1 MPKRYK
7 KENLAWGIILI
18 LIGIVFLLDNIN
30 INIWNAFAR
39 LWPVVIIGWG
49 VWKLYF
55 GLKEYKEKNKSET

>member
-55 GLKEYKEKNKSET
+55 GIKEYKEKNKSET